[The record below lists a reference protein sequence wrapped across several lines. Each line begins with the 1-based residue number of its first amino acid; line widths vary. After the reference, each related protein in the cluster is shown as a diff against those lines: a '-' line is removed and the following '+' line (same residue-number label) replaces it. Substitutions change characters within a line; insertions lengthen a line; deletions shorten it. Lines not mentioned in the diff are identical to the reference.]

1 MILAALAAVHAS
13 PALLAMGFS
22 ILLVVSLVAAE
33 EAERRTDDRP
43 EERGV

>member
-22 ILLVVSLVAAE
+22 LLLVVSLVAAE
-33 EAERRTDDRP
+33 EAERRTDAGPD
-43 EERGV
+43 EHGA